1 MSGRL
6 EPYAR
11 QTDVVIDWLGVLLS
25 AGAIVLLTV
34 AANGSSS
41 WGLVLAKPDA
51 PFARQ
56 KRQSRTG
63 YLSNGAIPTRAV
75 ARSIAGSSRVKPPAL
90 RRRGPNYHR

>member
-1 MSGRL
+1 MCVMSGRL

-51 PFARQ
+51 P
-56 KRQSRTG
+56 
-63 YLSNGAIPTRAV
+63 V
-75 ARSIAGSSRVKPPAL
+75 ALLGISPSLIQ
-90 RRRGPNYHR
+90 

>member
-1 MSGRL
+1 MQELNPDSANFNPDAFSTEGAEL
-6 EPYAR
+6 EP
-11 QTDVVIDWLGVLLS
+11 
-25 AGAIVLLTV
+25 
-34 AANGSSS
+34 
-41 WGLVLAKPDA
+41 
-51 PFARQ
+51 RQ